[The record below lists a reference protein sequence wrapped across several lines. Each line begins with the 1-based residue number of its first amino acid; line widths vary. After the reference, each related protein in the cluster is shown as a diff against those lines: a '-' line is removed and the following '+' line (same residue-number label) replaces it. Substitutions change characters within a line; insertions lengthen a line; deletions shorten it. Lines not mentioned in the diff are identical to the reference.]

1 MTGTPP
7 GRQEQRAA
15 FKAEL
20 ARLQAKNAA
29 GTLTPAEQEA
39 LRRAT
44 TVRRRR
50 IAAAESAKRVEA
62 TRIARAVKKGRDP
75 QAARADRM
83 RKPTVVRGRPL
94 PPRIT
99 RVVGGGSPG
108 QGKRA

>member
-1 MTGTPP
+1 M
-7 GRQEQRAA
+7 A

-20 ARLQAKNAA
+20 ARLRVREAS

-44 TVRRRR
+44 TVRDRR

-62 TRIARAVKKGRDP
+62 ARIAKAVKRGRDP
-75 QAARADRM
+75 QAARADLPS
-83 RKPTVVRGRPL
+83 RKPNVVRGRAL
-94 PPRIT
+94 PPRIA